1 MHNFELHFSYVK
13 NYFIAMRKYYEKND
27 PISLLS

>member
-13 NYFIAMRKYYEKND
+13 KYFIAMRKYCDKND